1 MNDEDYLQRLGL
13 KIKILRTVKKLS
25 QDDVVNLLNID
36 KSYYSKL
43 ERGLTNPTLL
53 YLRRLSG
60 VLEIDLSE
68 LVKADI
74 NI

>member
-68 LVKADI
+68 LIKADI

>member
-60 VLEIDLSE
+60 ILEIDLSE

>member
-1 MNDEDYLQRLGL
+1 MDDKEYLQRLGL

-43 ERGLTNPTLL
+43 ERGLTNPSLL
-53 YLRRLSG
+53 YLRRLSDVFG
-60 VLEIDLSE
+60 IEVSE
-68 LVKADI
+68 LLKADM
-74 NI
+74 NF